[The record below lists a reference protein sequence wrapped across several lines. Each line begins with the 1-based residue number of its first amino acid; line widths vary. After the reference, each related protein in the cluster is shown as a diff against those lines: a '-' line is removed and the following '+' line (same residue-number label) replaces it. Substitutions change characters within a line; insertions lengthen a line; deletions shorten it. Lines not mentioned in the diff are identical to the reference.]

1 MDAATGIRELQP
13 GEEAACAAILTRAW
27 NAAMPS
33 QPRFVN
39 AQQFL
44 VETEG
49 ERVFVAHRTSEISG
63 FVSIWMPD
71 AFVHHLYVDPRYQ
84 RQGMGAALLANAAR
98 IADGM
103 ELSLKCQT
111 ENENALHFYQ
121 TLGFV
126 EAGEQGDGEFGRWVR
141 LKAPGAKA

>member
-1 MDAATGIRELQP
+1 MIGIRAIQS
-13 GEEAACAAILTRAW
+13 GEEAACADILTRAW
-27 NAAMPS
+27 KAAMPS
-33 QPRFVN
+33 KPRFVT
-39 AQQFL
+39 AEQFL
-44 VETEG
+44 AETEG
-49 ERVFVAHRTSEISG
+49 ECVLVAHCQAHIAG

-71 AFVHHLYVDPRYQ
+71 AFVHHLYVDPSYQ
-84 RQGMGAALLANAAR
+84 RQGIGAALLANAAR

-141 LKAPGAKA
+141 LKAPGAEA

>member
-1 MDAATGIRELQP
+1 MIGIRAIQS

-33 QPRFVN
+33 KPRFVT
-39 AQQFL
+39 AEQFL
-44 VETEG
+44 TETDG
-49 ERVFVAHRTSEISG
+49 ECVLVAHCQAHIAG

-84 RQGMGAALLANAAR
+84 RQGIGAALLANAAR

>member
-1 MDAATGIRELQP
+1 MIGIRAIQS
-13 GEEAACAAILTRAW
+13 GEEAACADILTRAW
-27 NAAMPS
+27 NSAMPS
-33 QPRFVN
+33 KPRFVT
-39 AQQFL
+39 AEQFL
-44 VETEG
+44 AETEG
-49 ERVFVAHRTSEISG
+49 ECVLVAHCQAHIAG

-71 AFVHHLYVDPRYQ
+71 AFVHHLYVDPSYQ
-84 RQGMGAALLANAAR
+84 RQGIGAALLANAAR

-141 LKAPGAKA
+141 LKAPGAEA